1 MHQVSLHVSCIV
13 LSLDPAIT
21 NFNVAPTMVAV
32 VESACP
38 ESEPHD
44 SFTLVCRAMK
54 PSVVIPE
61 LMVQWLYNGS
71 IRTGD
76 VSVTNN
82 GTYVVNTL
90 NVSNAQVSDAG
101 LYQCVARIVI
111 LDSSTV
117 STNDSSTVISRGEL
131 LRYYSTKHPPL
142 GLTIVLLSL
151 SCVNSISLYA
161 HTQQCQFPILP
172 WLLSLLSTLPMPLS

>member
-1 MHQVSLHVSCIV
+1 
-13 LSLDPAIT
+13 
-21 NFNVAPTMVAV
+21 MVAV

-38 ESEPHD
+38 DSDPHD

-61 LMVQWLYNGS
+61 LMVQWLHNGS
-71 IRTGD
+71 IRAGD

-101 LYQCVARIVI
+101 LYQCVAKIVI
-111 LDSSTV
+111 LDSPAVT
-117 STNDSSTVISRGEL
+117 TNDSSTVISRGEL
-131 LRYYSTKHPPL
+131 LR
-142 GLTIVLLSL
+142 
-151 SCVNSISLYA
+151 
-161 HTQQCQFPILP
+161 
-172 WLLSLLSTLPMPLS
+172 

>member
-1 MHQVSLHVSCIV
+1 
-13 LSLDPAIT
+13 
-21 NFNVAPTMVAV
+21 MVAV

-38 ESEPHD
+38 DSEPHD

-61 LMVQWLYNGS
+61 LMVQWLHNGS
-71 IRTGD
+71 MRAGD

-82 GTYVVNTL
+82 GTYVVNSL

-111 LDSSTV
+111 PDSSTV
-117 STNDSSTVISRGEL
+117 STNDSSTVIIRGEL
-131 LRYYSTKHPPL
+131 LRYYS
-142 GLTIVLLSL
+142 
-151 SCVNSISLYA
+151 A
-161 HTQQCQFPILP
+161 
-172 WLLSLLSTLPMPLS
+172 